1 MVSPVVSRN
10 RVLVVDDEPAV
21 VQLLAAVV
29 VEAGFKPDV
38 ACSAAEAMALLFRNA
53 DETCL
58 VISDIVMEDTDG
70 IELAKWVSAE
80 YPNMPVLLVSG
91 HFEGR
96 EQLKHLPPGV
106 EFRQK
111 PLSVQEIRNIV
122 EQSCGIE

>member
-29 VEAGFKPDV
+29 VEAGFVPDQ
-38 ACSAAEAMALLFRNA
+38 ACSAAEAMAMLFANA

-58 VISDIVMEDTDG
+58 VISDIVMDETDG
-70 IELAKWVSAE
+70 IELAKWVCAE
-80 YPNMPVLLVSG
+80 YPDMPVLLVSG
-91 HFEGR
+91 HFEER
-96 EQLKHLPPGV
+96 EQLNHLPPGV

-111 PLSVQEIRNIV
+111 PLSVHEIRNIV
-122 EQSCGIE
+122 EQSCGID